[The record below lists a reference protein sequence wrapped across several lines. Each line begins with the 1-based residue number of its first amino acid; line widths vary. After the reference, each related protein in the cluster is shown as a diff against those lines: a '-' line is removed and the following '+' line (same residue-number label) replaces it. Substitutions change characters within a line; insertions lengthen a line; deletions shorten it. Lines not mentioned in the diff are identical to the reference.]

1 MEVGAGG
8 GEDRSGGQLA
18 EEGAVEGAEVG
29 HFERAIG
36 RVVDGYRKLEDRKL
50 LEGSSK
56 NAPAWRGGAYI
67 SPTLIGSTAK
77 DKHFRQAEF
86 LFLEVIDIEIA
97 SRFATAATDSSTLNN
112 HAVAAK
118 PIPTMAT
125 LRATPNLL
133 AMPPPLRSLLLT
145 HHILLPTR
153 TFATRPGPR
162 RHSIPPL
169 PGFDPEPPLSQ
180 TTEEYIPPLESTSYL
195 PPPSN
200 DPNGLPFPA
209 PPPSKSS
216 LAKATGIFTSKGG
229 PKFLYSAGRFLE
241 LPVNTHTPE
250 ICLIGRSNVGK
261 STLINALSGLLGA
274 SARNSHGVVAR
285 KQGSAI
291 TSRKAGCTV
300 TLNGYGFGTPPP
312 EPPSALEEIKAKR
325 EAVVKGATRQARRE
339 AQKEYMQ
346 REKPRR
352 YALIMVDMPGYGL
365 GSKKDWGV
373 EIQKY
378 LAKRQMLKGAVVL
391 IDAETGVKEQ
401 DRMVL
406 GNLRDHD
413 VRTVVV
419 LTKGDKVVD
428 AAVVEQRKQNGEGKG
443 GAEER
448 IGEVLVGV
456 WKELRRAERRSLTW
470 LEGGD
475 KGWEREVWVTGAG
488 DPRNG
493 GLGVETA
500 RWAICRL
507 AGLVEDKRKIVVP
520 GLDVAVGKGKKEV
533 VEVEQEE
540 PEIVSFDDIEA
551 LMEREKARPKK
562 RLHPSF

>member
-1 MEVGAGG
+1 
-8 GEDRSGGQLA
+8 
-18 EEGAVEGAEVG
+18 
-29 HFERAIG
+29 
-36 RVVDGYRKLEDRKL
+36 
-50 LEGSSK
+50 
-56 NAPAWRGGAYI
+56 
-67 SPTLIGSTAK
+67 
-77 DKHFRQAEF
+77 
-86 LFLEVIDIEIA
+86 
-97 SRFATAATDSSTLNN
+97 
-112 HAVAAK
+112 
-118 PIPTMAT
+118 MAT

-133 AMPPPLRSLLLT
+133 AMPPSIRSLVLT

-153 TFATRPGPR
+153 TFATAKHLRPRGAPR
-162 RHSIPPL
+162 PSSIPPL
-169 PGFDPEPPLSQ
+169 PGFDPEPLEPV
-180 TTEEYIPPLESTSYL
+180 EVYIPPLESTSYL

-209 PPPSKSS
+209 PPPPANS
-216 LAKATGIFTSKGG
+216 LAKATDIFTSKGG

-261 STLINALSGLLGA
+261 STLINALSGLLGT

-312 EPPSALEEIKAKR
+312 EDPDDLAEKSQEIKAKR
-325 EAVVKGATRQARRE
+325 EAIVKGATRAARRE

-346 REKPRR
+346 REKPRQ

-365 GSKKDWGV
+365 GSKKDWGT

-391 IDAETGVKEQ
+391 IDAEAGVKDQ

-406 GNLRDHD
+406 GNLRDNG
-413 VRTVVV
+413 VRTMVV

-428 AAVVEQRKQNGEGKG
+428 YAMVEQRKKDAAAAAAAGEEGVEGRKI
-443 GAEER
+443 AEER
-448 IGEVLVGV
+448 IHEVLVGV
-456 WKELRRAERRSLTW
+456 WKELRRVERRSLTW
-470 LEGGD
+470 LEGEE

-507 AGLVEDKRKIVVP
+507 AGLVQDKRKMVVP
-520 GLDVAVGKGKKEV
+520 GLDTVTKGKKGLPKV
-533 VEVEQEE
+533 VEVKE
-540 PEIVSFDDIEA
+540 PEIISFDDIEFA
-551 LMEREKARPKK
+551 IARENAKPKK

>member
-1 MEVGAGG
+1 
-8 GEDRSGGQLA
+8 
-18 EEGAVEGAEVG
+18 
-29 HFERAIG
+29 
-36 RVVDGYRKLEDRKL
+36 
-50 LEGSSK
+50 
-56 NAPAWRGGAYI
+56 
-67 SPTLIGSTAK
+67 
-77 DKHFRQAEF
+77 
-86 LFLEVIDIEIA
+86 
-97 SRFATAATDSSTLNN
+97 
-112 HAVAAK
+112 
-118 PIPTMAT
+118 MAT
-125 LRATPNLL
+125 IRVTPNLL
-133 AMPPPLRSLLLT
+133 AMPPPLRSLILT
-145 HHILLPTR
+145 HHILYLPSR
-153 TFATRPGPR
+153 TFATAKPPRPR
-162 RHSIPPL
+162 RSSIPPPF
-169 PGFDPEPPLSQ
+169 PGFGPELPLDP
-180 TTEEYIPPLESTSYL
+180 TEVYLPPLESTSYL

-200 DPNGLPFPA
+200 DPNGIPFPA
-209 PPPSKSS
+209 PPPPANS
-216 LAKATGIFTSKGG
+216 LAKATEIFTSSKGG

-312 EPPSALEEIKAKR
+312 EDADALAEKSREIKAKR
-325 EAVVKGATRQARRE
+325 EAMVKGATRAARRG

-352 YALIMVDMPGYGL
+352 FALIMVDMPGYGL
-365 GSKKDWGV
+365 GSKKDWGL

-391 IDAETGVKEQ
+391 IDAEAGVKDQ

-406 GNLRDHD
+406 GNLRDNG
-413 VRTVVV
+413 VRTMVV

-428 AAVVEQRKQNGEGKG
+428 YAMVEQRKKDAAAAAAEGAEGRKV
-443 GAEER
+443 AEER
-448 IGEVLVGV
+448 IHEVLVGV
-456 WKELRRAERRSLTW
+456 WKELRRVERRSLTW
-470 LEGGD
+470 LEGEE

-520 GLDVAVGKGKKEV
+520 GLDTVEKVKKGVPKV
-533 VEVEQEE
+533 VEVKE
-540 PEIVSFDDIEA
+540 PEIVSFDDIELA
-551 LMEREKARPKK
+551 IARENARPKK

>member
-1 MEVGAGG
+1 MESCWRGARKIPQLG
-8 GEDRSGGQLA
+8 GEVLTYPQPLSDQQPKISTSGRQ
-18 EEGAVEGAEVG
+18 
-29 HFERAIG
+29 
-36 RVVDGYRKLEDRKL
+36 
-50 LEGSSK
+50 SSCFWK
-56 NAPAWRGGAYI
+56 RLTLKSHPALR
-67 SPTLIGSTAK
+67 
-77 DKHFRQAEF
+77 RQ
-86 LFLEVIDIEIA
+86 
-97 SRFATAATDSSTLNN
+97 RPTAALSTTTPSPPNQSPPWRPSAQPPTSS
-112 HAVAAK
+112 
-118 PIPTMAT
+118 PC
-125 LRATPNLL
+125 
-133 AMPPPLRSLLLT
+133 PPRSLLLT

-209 PPPSKSS
+209 PPSKSS

-520 GLDVAVGKGKKEV
+520 GLDIVVGKGKKEV

>member
-1 MEVGAGG
+1 M
-8 GEDRSGGQLA
+8 
-18 EEGAVEGAEVG
+18 
-29 HFERAIG
+29 
-36 RVVDGYRKLEDRKL
+36 
-50 LEGSSK
+50 
-56 NAPAWRGGAYI
+56 
-67 SPTLIGSTAK
+67 
-77 DKHFRQAEF
+77 
-86 LFLEVIDIEIA
+86 A
-97 SRFATAATDSSTLNN
+97 S
-112 HAVAAK
+112 
-118 PIPTMAT
+118 

-145 HHILLPTR
+145 HHILFPTR
-153 TFATRPGPR
+153 TFATAKPPRPPR
-162 RHSIPPL
+162 RASTPPL
-169 PGFDPEPPLSQ
+169 PGFDPEPLDP
-180 TTEEYIPPLESTSYL
+180 TEVYIPPLESTSYL

-209 PPPSKSS
+209 PPPPASS
-216 LAKATGIFTSKGG
+216 LARATEIFTSKGG

-300 TLNGYGFGTPPP
+300 TLNGYGFGSPPP
-312 EPPSALEEIKAKR
+312 EDADVLAEKLQENKAKR
-325 EAVVKGATRQARRE
+325 EAIVKGATRQARRE

-352 YALIMVDMPGYGL
+352 FALIMVDMPGYGL
-365 GSKKDWGV
+365 GSKKDWGM

-378 LAKRQMLKGAVVL
+378 LAKRQMLRGAVVL
-391 IDAETGVKEQ
+391 IDAEAGVKDQ

-413 VRTVVV
+413 VRTMVV

-428 AAVVEQRKQNGEGKG
+428 YALVEQRKKDAAGTEGRKV
-443 GAEER
+443 AEER
-448 IGEVLVGV
+448 IHEVLVGV
-456 WKELRRAERRSLTW
+456 WKELRRVERRSLTW
-470 LEGGD
+470 LEGGE

-507 AGLVEDKRKIVVP
+507 AGLVEDKREIVVP
-520 GLDVAVGKGKKEV
+520 GLDVVKKVKNKVTKV
-533 VEVEQEE
+533 VEVKE

-551 LMEREKARPKK
+551 MIAREKARPKK